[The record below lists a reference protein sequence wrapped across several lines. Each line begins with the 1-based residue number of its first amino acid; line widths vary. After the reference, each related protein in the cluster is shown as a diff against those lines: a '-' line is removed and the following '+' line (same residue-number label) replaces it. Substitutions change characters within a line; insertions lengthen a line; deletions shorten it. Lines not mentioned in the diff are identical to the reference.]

1 MPPDTDAPRGRL
13 AATRLRLGILLWLLS
28 WVPIPIL
35 FGITGPA
42 RYAVWGVQ
50 IVIGLLG
57 LALAGSAFFDA
68 VKHVGWRRAPG
79 ALGRALLH
87 GDEHSAL
94 PA

>member
-1 MPPDTDAPRGRL
+1 M
-13 AATRLRLGILLWLLS
+13 
-28 WVPIPIL
+28 PIPLL
-35 FGITGPA
+35 FGMTGAA
-42 RYAVWGVQ
+42 RYAVWGMQ
-50 IVIGLLG
+50 ILIGLLG

-87 GDEHSAL
+87 GNEESAL

>member
-1 MPPDTDAPRGRL
+1 M
-13 AATRLRLGILLWLLS
+13 GILLWLLS

-35 FGITGPA
+35 LGINGAA

-50 IVIGLLG
+50 ILIGLLG
-57 LALAGSAFFDA
+57 LALAGSAFVDA
-68 VKHVGWRRAPG
+68 VKNVGWRQAPG

-87 GDEHSAL
+87 GDEQAAT

>member
-1 MPPDTDAPRGRL
+1 
-13 AATRLRLGILLWLLS
+13 LGILLWLLS

-35 FGITGPA
+35 LGINGAA

-50 IVIGLLG
+50 ILIGLLG
-57 LALAGSAFFDA
+57 LALAGSAFVDE
-68 VKHVGWRRAPG
+68 VKNVGWRRAPG

-87 GDEHSAL
+87 GDEQSAA